1 MAAATALEG
10 HVQAMS
16 DVAYSTSSK
25 RPDVG
30 AHSSMTMLVSSAA
43 LGWARRA
50 LSLIDGRLRRR
61 LMAAV
66 LVTLVVSVLEIACV
80 VAVFPLFQLMLDP
93 ERLTHS
99 YWFQRFFGAVP
110 RTQLLVWACA
120 ATLTLFLVKT
130 VAAFYG
136 TWFKYRLQSQVSQ
149 HLAGK
154 LFRLYLASPVSF
166 HAHQRPTDLLRNTVF
181 YVAQTSQAGVIG
193 LVDLCSDSILCLG
206 IFVSLAVVQPW
217 ISLLALVL
225 IVVLAMIYINVGQPY
240 FLRWGRRY
248 NASYG
253 KLSKTVVEA
262 VVGIKTLK
270 VLGIERYFEHE
281 FETQFAEYCNIGSR
295 NLFAASVPRQILEL
309 ATVTSIVGAI
319 IWAVASGANPAV
331 IMPVLVLFSAA
342 VYRMMPAMIRMTS
355 VLQSIRVAQDAIETL
370 YLQLSTDALPTPKR
384 AVAAKPGSSEITL
397 NEATFFYENATRP
410 ALDHVTLT
418 IHPGEVVGFVGP
430 SGAGK
435 SSLADVILGL
445 HKLTA
450 GSLSIG
456 AVEYNDP
463 GTMPSGMFGYV
474 PQDPFLIDDTL
485 RRNIALGIPDRD
497 IDEDRLRAAIRIAAL
512 ESFVAGAPAGLDT
525 IVGDRGVRLSGGQRQ
540 RIGIARAMYRDPAI
554 LVLDEATSAVD
565 ATTEAEISNAINK
578 LRGQKTV
585 IVVAHRLSTVR
596 ECDQVFYLKDGR
608 IVDRGRF
615 DDLVAKN
622 EDFAATVRQIGIVSR
637 TTVAEPTV

>member
-1 MAAATALEG
+1 
-10 HVQAMS
+10 
-16 DVAYSTSSK
+16 
-25 RPDVG
+25 
-30 AHSSMTMLVSSAA
+30 MTMLVSSAA

-50 LSLIDGRLRRR
+50 LSLIDGRLRLR
-61 LMAAV
+61 LAAAA
-66 LVTLVVSVLEIACV
+66 LINLVVSALEIACV
-80 VAVFPLFQLMLDP
+80 VAVFPLFQLILDP
-93 ERLTHS
+93 ERLTQS

-110 RTQLLVWACA
+110 RTPLLVWACA
-120 ATLTLFLVKT
+120 ATLALFLVKS
-130 VAAFYG
+130 AASVYG
-136 TWFKYRLQSQVSQ
+136 TWFKYRLQSQISQ

-166 HAHQRPTDLLRNTVF
+166 HAHQRSTDLLRNAVF
-181 YVAQTSQAGVIG
+181 YVAQTTQAGVIG
-193 LVDLCSDSILCLG
+193 LVDLCSDSILCVG

-217 ISLLALVL
+217 ISLVALVL
-225 IVVLAMIYINVGQPY
+225 IVALATAYIYFGQPY

-248 NASYG
+248 NVAFG

-262 VVGIKTLK
+262 VVGIKTVK

-281 FETQFAEYCNIGSR
+281 FETQIAEYSNIGSR
-295 NLFAASVPRQILEL
+295 NAFANSVPRQILEL
-309 ATVTSIVGAI
+309 TTVTTIVGTI
-319 IWAVASGANPAV
+319 IWAVVGGANPAV
-331 IMPVLVLFSAA
+331 IIPVLVLFSAA
-342 VYRMMPAMIRMTS
+342 VYRMMPAMIRATS
-355 VLQSIRVAQDAIETL
+355 VLQGIRVAQDAIETV
-370 YLQLSTDALPTPKR
+370 YLQLSAGLPPPSKPAATLKR
-384 AVAAKPGSSEITL
+384 SSEITL
-397 NEATFFYENATRP
+397 KDATFFYENAPRP
-410 ALDHVTLT
+410 ALDHITLT

-445 HKLTA
+445 NKLSA

-456 AVEYNDP
+456 GVTCDDP
-463 GTMPSGMFGYV
+463 GTMPRGMFGYV

-485 RRNIALGIPDRD
+485 RRNIALGVPDGN
-497 IDEDRLRAAIRIAAL
+497 IDEDRLRTAIRIAAL
-512 ESFVAGAPAGLDT
+512 ESFVAGSPAGLDM

-565 ATTEAEISNAINK
+565 ATTEAEISSAINK

-615 DDLVAKN
+615 DDLVARN
-622 EDFAATVRQIGIVSR
+622 EDFAATVRQMGIAPPS
-637 TTVAEPTV
+637 TITEYTA

>member
-1 MAAATALEG
+1 MTDTATRA
-10 HVQAMS
+10 S
-16 DVAYSTSSK
+16 PK

-30 AHSSMTMLVSSAA
+30 AHANMTILVSSAA
-43 LGWARRA
+43 LAWARRA
-50 LSLIDGRLRRR
+50 LSLVDDRLRRR
-61 LMAAV
+61 LIVAV
-66 LVTLVVSVLEIACV
+66 LITLAVSALEIACV
-80 VAVFPLFQLMLDP
+80 VAVFPLFQLILDP
-93 ERLTHS
+93 ERLTKS
-99 YWFQRFFGAVP
+99 DWFQRFFGTVP
-110 RTQLLVWACA
+110 RTQLLVWACT
-120 ATLTLFLVKT
+120 ATLVLFLVKT
-130 VAAFYG
+130 AAAFYG

-149 HLAGK
+149 QLAAK
-154 LFRLYLASPVSF
+154 LFRLYLASPLSF

-193 LVDLCSDSILCLG
+193 LVDLCSDSILCFG
-206 IFVSLAVVQPW
+206 IFAALAVVQPW

-225 IVVLAMIYINVGQPY
+225 VAVLAMIYIYVGQPY

-248 NASYG
+248 NAAYG

-262 VVGIKTLK
+262 VVGIKTVK

-281 FETQFAEYCNIGSR
+281 FVSEIAEYCNVGSR
-295 NLFAASVPRQILEL
+295 NLFASTVPRQILEL
-309 ATVTSIVGAI
+309 ATVTTIVGAI
-319 IWAVASGANPAV
+319 IWAVVGGANPAV

-342 VYRMMPAMIRMTS
+342 VYRMMPAMIRATS
-355 VLQSIRVAQDAIETL
+355 VLQGIRVAQDAIETL
-370 YLQLSTDALPTPKR
+370 YLQFSADALAPPKR
-384 AVAAKPGSSEITL
+384 AATARPRSSEITL
-397 NEATFFYENATRP
+397 SDATFFYENAALP
-410 ALDHVTLT
+410 ALDHVSLT
-418 IHPGEVVGFVGP
+418 IHPGEVVGLVGP

-445 HKLTA
+445 HKLSA

-456 AVEYNDP
+456 GVEYHDP
-463 GTMPSGMFGYV
+463 GTMPPGVFGYV

-485 RRNIALGIPDRD
+485 RRNIALGIADGD
-497 IDEDRLRAAIRIAAL
+497 IDEGRLRAAVRIAAL

-565 ATTEAEISNAINK
+565 ATTEAEISSAINK

-637 TTVAEPTV
+637 PTVAEPTV

>member
-1 MAAATALEG
+1 
-10 HVQAMS
+10 
-16 DVAYSTSSK
+16 
-25 RPDVG
+25 
-30 AHSSMTMLVSSAA
+30 MTMLVSSAA

-61 LMAAV
+61 LATAV
-66 LVTLVVSVLEIACV
+66 LITLVVSALEIACV
-80 VAVFPLFQLMLDP
+80 VAVFPLFQLILDP
-93 ERLTHS
+93 ERLTQS
-99 YWFQRFFGAVP
+99 YWFQRLFGDVP
-110 RTQLLVWACA
+110 RTQLLVWACT

-130 VAAFYG
+130 AAAFYG
-136 TWFKYRLQSQVSQ
+136 TWFKYRLQSEVSQ

-193 LVDLCSDSILCLG
+193 LVDLCSDTILCLG

-225 IVVLAMIYINVGQPY
+225 IVVLAMIYIYFGQPY

-253 KLSKTVVEA
+253 RLSKTVVEA
-262 VVGIKTLK
+262 VVGIKTVK

-281 FETQFAEYCNIGSR
+281 FETQIGEYCNIASR
-295 NLFAASVPRQILEL
+295 NAFANSVPRQILEL
-309 ATVTSIVGAI
+309 ATVTTIVGAI
-319 IWAVASGANPAV
+319 IWAVVSGANPTV

-342 VYRMMPAMIRMTS
+342 VYRMMPAMIRATS
-355 VLQSIRVAQDAIETL
+355 VLQGIRVAQDAIETL
-370 YLQLSTDALPTPKR
+370 YLQLSAGAPPLPKH
-384 AVAAKPGSSEITL
+384 AATVQPRSSEITL
-397 NEATFFYENATRP
+397 NDATFVYENATRP
-410 ALDHVTLT
+410 ALDHITLT
-418 IHPGEVVGFVGP
+418 IHPGEVVGLVGP

-445 HKLTA
+445 HKLSA

-456 AVEYNDP
+456 GVKYDDP
-463 GTMPSGMFGYV
+463 GTMPRGMFGYV

-485 RRNIALGIPDRD
+485 RRNIALGVADGD

-565 ATTEAEISNAINK
+565 ATTEAEISSAINK

-615 DDLVAKN
+615 DDLVARN
-622 EDFAATVRQIGIVSR
+622 EDFAATVRQMGIAPPF
-637 TTVAEPTV
+637 TTAEHTA

>member
-1 MAAATALEG
+1 
-10 HVQAMS
+10 
-16 DVAYSTSSK
+16 
-25 RPDVG
+25 
-30 AHSSMTMLVSSAA
+30 MTMLVSSAA

-50 LSLIDGRLRRR
+50 LSLIDGRLRWR
-61 LMAAV
+61 LAAAA
-66 LVTLVVSVLEIACV
+66 LINLVVSALEIACV
-80 VAVFPLFQLMLDP
+80 VAVFPLFQLILDP
-93 ERLTHS
+93 ERLTQS

-120 ATLTLFLVKT
+120 ATLALFLVKS
-130 VAAFYG
+130 AASLYG
-136 TWFKYRLQSQVSQ
+136 TWFKYRLQSQINQ

-166 HAHQRPTDLLRNTVF
+166 HAHQRSTDLLRNAVF
-181 YVAQTSQAGVIG
+181 YVAQTTQAGVIG
-193 LVDLCSDSILCLG
+193 LVDLCSDSILCVG

-217 ISLLALVL
+217 ISLVALVL
-225 IVVLAMIYINVGQPY
+225 IVALATAYIYFGQPY

-248 NASYG
+248 NVAFG

-262 VVGIKTLK
+262 VVGIKTVK
-270 VLGIERYFEHE
+270 VLGIEHYFEHE
-281 FETQFAEYCNIGSR
+281 FETQIAEYSNIGSR
-295 NLFAASVPRQILEL
+295 NAFANSVPRQILEL
-309 ATVTSIVGAI
+309 TTVTTIVGTI
-319 IWAVASGANPAV
+319 IWAVAGGANPAV
-331 IMPVLVLFSAA
+331 IIPVLVLFSAA
-342 VYRMMPAMIRMTS
+342 VYRMMPAMIRATS
-355 VLQSIRVAQDAIETL
+355 VLQGIRVAQDAIETV
-370 YLQLSTDALPTPKR
+370 YLQLSAGLPLPSKP
-384 AVAAKPGSSEITL
+384 AATLKPSSSEITL
-397 NEATFFYENATRP
+397 KDATFFYENAPRP
-410 ALDHVTLT
+410 ALDRITLT

-445 HKLTA
+445 NKLSA

-456 AVEYNDP
+456 GVTCDDP
-463 GTMPSGMFGYV
+463 GTMPRGMFGYV

-485 RRNIALGIPDRD
+485 RRNIALGVPDGN
-497 IDEDRLRAAIRIAAL
+497 IDEDRLRTAIRIAAL
-512 ESFVAGAPAGLDT
+512 ESFVAGSPAGLDM

-565 ATTEAEISNAINK
+565 ATTEAEISSAINK

-615 DDLVAKN
+615 DDLVARN
-622 EDFAATVRQIGIVSR
+622 EDFAATVRQMGIAPPS
-637 TTVAEPTV
+637 TITEYTA

>member
-1 MAAATALEG
+1 
-10 HVQAMS
+10 
-16 DVAYSTSSK
+16 
-25 RPDVG
+25 
-30 AHSSMTMLVSSAA
+30 MTMLVSSAA

-50 LSLIDGRLRRR
+50 LSLIDGRLRLR
-61 LMAAV
+61 LAAAA
-66 LVTLVVSVLEIACV
+66 LINLVVSALEIACV
-80 VAVFPLFQLMLDP
+80 VAVFPLFQLILDP
-93 ERLTHS
+93 ERLTQS

-110 RTQLLVWACA
+110 RTPLLVWACA
-120 ATLTLFLVKT
+120 ATLALFLVKS
-130 VAAFYG
+130 AASVYG
-136 TWFKYRLQSQVSQ
+136 TWFKYRLQSQISQ

-166 HAHQRPTDLLRNTVF
+166 HAHQRSTDLLRNAVF
-181 YVAQTSQAGVIG
+181 YVAQTTQAGVIG
-193 LVDLCSDSILCLG
+193 LVDLCSDSILCVG

-217 ISLLALVL
+217 ISLVALVL
-225 IVVLAMIYINVGQPY
+225 IVALATAYIYFGQPY

-248 NASYG
+248 NVAFG

-262 VVGIKTLK
+262 VVGIKTVK

-281 FETQFAEYCNIGSR
+281 FETQIAEYSNIGSR
-295 NLFAASVPRQILEL
+295 NAFANSVPRQILEL
-309 ATVTSIVGAI
+309 TTVTTIVGTI
-319 IWAVASGANPAV
+319 IWAAVGGANPAV
-331 IMPVLVLFSAA
+331 IIPVLVLFSAA
-342 VYRMMPAMIRMTS
+342 VYRMMPAMIRATS
-355 VLQSIRVAQDAIETL
+355 VLQGIRVAQDAIETV
-370 YLQLSTDALPTPKR
+370 YLQLSAGLPPPSKP
-384 AVAAKPGSSEITL
+384 AATLKPRSSEITL
-397 NEATFFYENATRP
+397 KDATFFYENAPRP
-410 ALDHVTLT
+410 ALDHITLT

-445 HKLTA
+445 NKLSA

-456 AVEYNDP
+456 GVTCDDP
-463 GTMPSGMFGYV
+463 GTMPRGMFGYV

-485 RRNIALGIPDRD
+485 RRNIALGVPDGN
-497 IDEDRLRAAIRIAAL
+497 IDEDRLRTAIRIAAL
-512 ESFVAGAPAGLDT
+512 ESFVAGSPAGLDM

-565 ATTEAEISNAINK
+565 ATTEAEISSAINK

-615 DDLVAKN
+615 DDLVARN
-622 EDFAATVRQIGIVSR
+622 EDFATTVRQMGIAPPS
-637 TTVAEPTV
+637 TITEYTA